1 VTYELRIERV
11 IDGPRESVFDAFVDP
26 DAQQLLYD
34 DPETPGWSVT
44 SQLDLQVGGK
54 WTIDFGSP
62 QLLNRETN
70 VFTEID
76 RPQRLVFDST
86 MYIAEQERSFGT
98 KVVVTFEERGASTF
112 VTIIQSGFER
122 REDRDNIEGGWP
134 SILDALEDL
143 VSGRIAT

>member
-26 DAQQLLYD
+26 GAQRLLYG

-44 SQLDLQVGGK
+44 SQLALQLGGK
-54 WTIDFGSP
+54 WTIDFGKP
-62 QLLNRETN
+62 QLFNRETN

-76 RPQRLVFDST
+76 RPRRLVFDST
-86 MYIAEQERSFGT
+86 MYIAEQGHSFDT
-98 KVVVTFEERGASTF
+98 KLVVTFEERGASTLA
-112 VTIIQSGFER
+112 TIIQSGFER
-122 REDRDNIEGGWP
+122 REDRDTIKGGWP

-143 VSGRIAT
+143 VAGRIAT